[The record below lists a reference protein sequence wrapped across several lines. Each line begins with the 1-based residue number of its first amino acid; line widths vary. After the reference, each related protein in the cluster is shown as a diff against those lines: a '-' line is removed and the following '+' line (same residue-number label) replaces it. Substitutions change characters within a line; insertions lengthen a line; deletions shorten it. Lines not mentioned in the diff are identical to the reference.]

1 MKEMSKVKA
10 YMKKS
15 LASILSEKNILTN
28 LHYSL
33 ISNLNFSFQDKEYL
47 YLVLDYLPGGD
58 LRYYLSRKIIFTEP
72 QIKFIISNLL
82 LSLKYIH
89 SNNVIH
95 RDIKPENLVFDD
107 RGYLHLTDFG
117 ISRKIKNN
125 KPILDKSGTPGYIS
139 PEVLLNKPQT
149 FCSDFFSVGVL
160 CYELV
165 YNKKPFK
172 GKNKKEITE
181 KILYKDIRLTKKD
194 IPENFSLIIGDFIN
208 KLLKRNF
215 RERLGNKGIQ
225 NVMNHPWLEGVDWNI
240 IEGKLVS
247 NDNIPFWPSV
257 GDNFDNDLAN
267 KKEDMDMEH
276 YEEYLKK
283 INDSGYFKSFYF
295 NYFNIIQSKNT
306 LEKTSNSHKNTSN
319 TEGFKTTRSDLEN
332 DFNNSIFGNVK
343 RNISYIKI
351 NTNNL
356 DNNSGQN
363 KDPIS
368 TDSNI
373 GKQYK
378 IKVKANTILLN
389 KTRIHEKEQIN
400 KFNRA
405 LLFDNNYNIDNID
418 NNQNDEKNNNR
429 HIKIN

>member
-58 LRYYLSRKIIFTEP
+58 LRYYLSRKIIFNEA

-89 SNNVIH
+89 NNNVIH

-107 RGYLHLTDFG
+107 KGYLHLTDFG

-181 KILYKDIRLTKKD
+181 KILYKDIKLTKKD
-194 IPENFSLIIGDFIN
+194 IPDNYSLIIGDFIN

-225 NVMNHPWLEGVDWNI
+225 NIMNHPWLEGVNWDI
-240 IEGKLVS
+240 IEAKLVA
-247 NDNIPFWPSV
+247 NENIPFWPSL
-257 GDNFDNDLAN
+257 GDNFDNTLAN
-267 KKEDMDMEH
+267 KKENMDMEH

-283 INDSGYFKSFYF
+283 INDSGYFKNFYF
-295 NYFNIIQSKNT
+295 NYFNIKQSKT
-306 LEKTSNSHKNTSN
+306 LEKTSNSLKNTSN
-319 TEGFKTTRSDLEN
+319 TDGLKTSRSEVEN
-332 DFNNSIFGNVK
+332 FLNNISMRNVK

-356 DNNSGQN
+356 DNNDGQN
-363 KDPIS
+363 KERIS
-368 TDSNI
+368 TESKV

-378 IKVKANTILLN
+378 IKIKTNTILSN
-389 KTRIHEKEQIN
+389 KSRIYEKQQLN

-405 LLFDNNYNIDNID
+405 LLFDYNYNIDDNID
-418 NNQNDEKNNNR
+418 NNKDNENNNKD
-429 HIKIN
+429 IKIN

>member
-58 LRYYLSRKIIFTEP
+58 LRYYLSRKIIFNEA

-89 SNNVIH
+89 NNNVIH

-107 RGYLHLTDFG
+107 KGYLHLTDFG

-181 KILYKDIRLTKKD
+181 KILYKDIKLTKKD
-194 IPENFSLIIGDFIN
+194 IPDNYSLIIGDFIN

-225 NVMNHPWLEGVDWNI
+225 NIMNHPWLEGVNWDI
-240 IEGKLVS
+240 IEAKLVA
-247 NDNIPFWPSV
+247 NEKIPFWPSL
-257 GDNFDNDLAN
+257 GDNFDNTLAN
-267 KKEDMDMEH
+267 KKENMDMEH

-283 INDSGYFKSFYF
+283 INDSGYFKNFYF
-295 NYFNIIQSKNT
+295 NYFNIKQSKT
-306 LEKTSNSHKNTSN
+306 LEKTSNSLKNTSN
-319 TEGFKTTRSDLEN
+319 TDGLKTSRSEVEN
-332 DFNNSIFGNVK
+332 FLNNISMRNVK

-356 DNNSGQN
+356 DNNDGQN
-363 KDPIS
+363 KEHIS
-368 TDSNI
+368 TESKV

-378 IKVKANTILLN
+378 IKIKTNTILSN
-389 KTRIHEKEQIN
+389 KSRIYEKQQLN

-405 LLFDNNYNIDNID
+405 LLFDYNYNIDDNID
-418 NNQNDEKNNNR
+418 NNKDNENNNKD
-429 HIKIN
+429 IKIN

>member
-58 LRYYLSRKIIFTEP
+58 LRYYLSRKIIFNEA

-89 SNNVIH
+89 NNNVLH

-107 RGYLHLTDFG
+107 KGYLHLTDFG

-181 KILYKDIRLTKKD
+181 KILYKDIKLTKKD
-194 IPENFSLIIGDFIN
+194 IPDNYSLIIGDFIN

-225 NVMNHPWLEGVDWNI
+225 NIMNHPWLEGVNWDI
-240 IEGKLVS
+240 IEAKLVA
-247 NDNIPFWPSV
+247 NEKIPFWPSL
-257 GDNFDNDLAN
+257 GDNFDNTLAN
-267 KKEDMDMEH
+267 KKENMDMEH

-283 INDSGYFKSFYF
+283 INDSGYFKNFYF
-295 NYFNIIQSKNT
+295 NYFNIKQSKT
-306 LEKTSNSHKNTSN
+306 LEKTSNSLKNTSN
-319 TEGFKTTRSDLEN
+319 TDGLKTSRSEVEN
-332 DFNNSIFGNVK
+332 FLNNISMRNVK

-356 DNNSGQN
+356 DNNDGQN
-363 KDPIS
+363 KERIS
-368 TDSNI
+368 TESKV

-378 IKVKANTILLN
+378 IKIKTNTILSN
-389 KTRIHEKEQIN
+389 KSRIYEKQQLN

-405 LLFDNNYNIDNID
+405 LLFDYNYNIDDNID
-418 NNQNDEKNNNR
+418 NNKNDENNNKD
-429 HIKIN
+429 IKIN

>member
-1 MKEMSKVKA
+1 MKEMPKVKA

-15 LASILSEKNILTN
+15 LATILSEKNILTN

-47 YLVLDYLPGGD
+47 YLILDYLPGGD
-58 LRYYLSRKIIFTEP
+58 LRYYLSRKMIFNEA

-89 SNNVIH
+89 NNNVIH

-165 YNKKPFK
+165 YHKKPFK

-194 IPENFSLIIGDFIN
+194 IPENYSLIIGDFIN

-225 NVMNHPWLEGVDWNI
+225 NVMNHPWLEGVNWDI
-240 IEGKLVS
+240 IEGKLVT

-257 GDNFDNDLAN
+257 GDNFDNNLAN
-267 KKEDMDMEH
+267 KKEEMDMEH

-295 NYFNIIQSKNT
+295 NYFNIKQSKN
-306 LEKTSNSHKNTSN
+306 LVEKASNSHKNTSN
-319 TEGFKTTRSDLEN
+319 TEGLRTSRSDIEN
-332 DFNNSIFGNVK
+332 DFNISFGNVK

-351 NTNNL
+351 NSNNL
-356 DNNSGQN
+356 DNNFGKN
-363 KDPIS
+363 KEYIS
-368 TDSNI
+368 TESNI
-373 GKQYK
+373 GKEYK
-378 IKVKANTILLN
+378 IKIKTNTILSN
-389 KTRIHEKEQIN
+389 KGSIYEKPQSY

-405 LLFDNNYNIDNID
+405 LLFVNNYSINNID
-418 NNQNDEKNNNR
+418 NNKVKEKNENKD
-429 HIKIN
+429 IKIN

>member
-58 LRYYLSRKIIFTEP
+58 LRYYLSRKIIFNEA

-89 SNNVIH
+89 NNNVIH

-107 RGYLHLTDFG
+107 KGYLHLTDFG

-181 KILYKDIRLTKKD
+181 KILYKDIKLTKKD
-194 IPENFSLIIGDFIN
+194 IPDNYSLIIGDFIN

-225 NVMNHPWLEGVDWNI
+225 NIMNHPWLEGVNWDI
-240 IEGKLVS
+240 IEAKLVA
-247 NDNIPFWPSV
+247 NEKIPFWPSL
-257 GDNFDNDLAN
+257 GDNFDNTLAN
-267 KKEDMDMEH
+267 KKENMDMEH

-283 INDSGYFKSFYF
+283 INDSGYFKNFYF
-295 NYFNIIQSKNT
+295 NYFNIKQSKT
-306 LEKTSNSHKNTSN
+306 LEKTSNSLKNTSN
-319 TEGFKTTRSDLEN
+319 TDGLKTSRSEVEN
-332 DFNNSIFGNVK
+332 FLNNISMRNVK

-356 DNNSGQN
+356 DNNDGQN
-363 KDPIS
+363 KEHIS
-368 TDSNI
+368 TESKV

-378 IKVKANTILLN
+378 IKIKTNTILSN
-389 KTRIHEKEQIN
+389 KSRIYEKQQLN

-405 LLFDNNYNIDNID
+405 LLFDYNYNIDDNID
-418 NNQNDEKNNNR
+418 NNKD
-429 HIKIN
+429 IKIN

>member
-10 YMKKS
+10 YMKKC

-58 LRYYLSRKIIFTEP
+58 LRYYLSRKIIFNEA

-89 SNNVIH
+89 NNNVIH

-107 RGYLHLTDFG
+107 KGYLHLTDFG

-181 KILYKDIRLTKKD
+181 KILYKDIKLTKKD
-194 IPENFSLIIGDFIN
+194 IPDNYSLIIGDFIN

-225 NVMNHPWLEGVDWNI
+225 NIMNHPWLEGVNWDI
-240 IEGKLVS
+240 IEAKLVA
-247 NDNIPFWPSV
+247 NENIPFWPSL
-257 GDNFDNDLAN
+257 GDNFDNTLAN
-267 KKEDMDMEH
+267 KKENMDMEH

-283 INDSGYFKSFYF
+283 INDSGYFKNFYF
-295 NYFNIIQSKNT
+295 NYFNIKQSKT
-306 LEKTSNSHKNTSN
+306 LEKTSNSLKNTSN
-319 TEGFKTTRSDLEN
+319 TDGLKTSRSEVEN
-332 DFNNSIFGNVK
+332 FLNNISMRNVK

-356 DNNSGQN
+356 DNNDGQN
-363 KDPIS
+363 KEHIS
-368 TDSNI
+368 TESKV

-378 IKVKANTILLN
+378 IKIKTNTILSN
-389 KTRIHEKEQIN
+389 KSRIYEKQQLN

-405 LLFDNNYNIDNID
+405 LLFDYNYNIDDNID
-418 NNQNDEKNNNR
+418 NNKDNENNNKD
-429 HIKIN
+429 IKIN